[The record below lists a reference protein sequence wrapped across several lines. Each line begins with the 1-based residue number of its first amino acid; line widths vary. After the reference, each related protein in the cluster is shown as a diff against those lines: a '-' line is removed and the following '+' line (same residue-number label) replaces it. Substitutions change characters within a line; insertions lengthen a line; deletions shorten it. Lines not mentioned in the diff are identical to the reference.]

1 MGGSGYSGEDV
12 AKAMLN
18 STVGWVPKSRTGSH
32 LILEWEPPASHEHAE
47 RRTISIPLNN
57 PLPEG
62 TFRSLAKDA
71 GADEVEEFEAWIDS
85 NL

>member
-12 AKAMLN
+12 AKAMLK
-18 STVGWVPKSRTGSH
+18 STVGWYPKGRTGSH
-32 LILEWEPPASHEHAE
+32 LILRWNPPDHHQDSEA
-47 RRTISIPLNN
+47 RTVSVPLND

-62 TFRSLAKDA
+62 TFQSIAKDA
-71 GADEVEEFEAWIDS
+71 GADDVSEFRDWIDS